1 MNQSQMSNEEKAQI
15 PNALEIAV
23 SFWVTNS
30 ISPDIQESIRRECR
44 PPTKEDYDLIAQA
57 SQDLLYIGN
66 DHKKTLELTQKGRN
80 TYKWHEFDC

>member
-30 ISPDIQESIRRECR
+30 ISPDI
-44 PPTKEDYDLIAQA
+44 
-57 SQDLLYIGN
+57 
-66 DHKKTLELTQKGRN
+66 
-80 TYKWHEFDC
+80 